1 MAAARLTALLEG
13 DHEKRS
19 AAFGELTALA
29 NGDDVDA
36 TTNLSTA
43 SVHVGGLDGELED
56 EEKLAEMFGRF
67 GTVLAVTLR
76 TQNEVQHGEQVVSWS
91 LLTFAEEEE
100 ARKAVAGAEEL
111 GGALVVRSL
120 DTQQALGS
128 SGAMGQV
135 MRTHQTRVKVGVAAA
150 CVAPLI
156 KVLCADASDV
166 GVVEYQTASLLLGEL
181 ICLDPVQVR
190 NHLNLARS
198 NDRLHSC
205 LTICLAHGTP
215 PMGMGSGR
223 SRDGAGRQGRSCVLS
238 LGQRHQSHRCETA
251 RGADPRR
258 RDDSSL

>member
-1 MAAARLTALLEG
+1 MASAPQDRSRDRPTADRPTARTAGAPTIATESLPLANQAPTHTRLGASDMAAARLTALLEG

-76 TQNEVQHGEQVVSWS
+76 TRNEVQDGAQVVSWS
-91 LLTFAEEEE
+91 LLTFAEEGE

-135 MRTHQTRVKVGVAAA
+135 MRTHRTRVKVGVAAA

-156 KVLCADASDV
+156 KVLCADLSDV

-190 NHLNLARS
+190 NHL
-198 NDRLHSC
+198 
-205 LTICLAHGTP
+205 
-215 PMGMGSGR
+215 GR
-223 SRDGAGRQGRSCVLS
+223 SMILS
-238 LGQRHQSHRCETA
+238 DHL
-251 RGADPRR
+251 PRT
-258 RDDSSL
+258 